1 MRRALIAALVAAV
14 VGCAVVTVAQQAVVV
29 PLILKAETFE
39 NAAPAPAAPAPAAK
53 SQGGHSHAPGTPA
66 GHHHDADAWSPE
78 DGIER
83 IAYTALANLGASLGF
98 ALLLVAGF
106 TLAGREV
113 DGRTGLL
120 WGAAGFASF
129 TLAPAIGLAPELPGS
144 AAAALGARQL
154 WWVGTAIAT
163 GVGLALIVFG
173 RHVALK
179 ILGVAAIVLPHA
191 VGAPHPPAG
200 EAGGVPPELAAQ
212 FAVLSLA
219 VAALFW
225 GVLGWVSGAVWR
237 KAR

>member
-1 MRRALIAALVAAV
+1 MRKALIAALVAGV

-29 PLILKAETFE
+29 PLILKAEVFE
-39 NAAPAPAAPAPAAK
+39 DAKAEVAPKVAP
-53 SQGGHSHAPGTPA
+53 QNHVPGTPA
-66 GHHHDADAWSPE
+66 QHHDDDTWKPGE
-78 DGIER
+78 GLPR
-83 IAYTALANLGASLGF
+83 IAFTALANLGISLGF

-113 DGRTGLL
+113 DGRKGLL

-129 TLAPAIGLAPELPGS
+129 TLAPAIGLAPGLPGS
-144 AAAALGARQL
+144 AAAAFEARQL

-179 ILGVAAIVLPHA
+179 VLGVAAIVLPHV

-200 EAGGVPPELAAQ
+200 EGGGVPPELAAQ

-237 KAR
+237 RVS

>member
-14 VGCAVVTVAQQAVVV
+14 VGCAVVTAAQQAVVV

-39 NAAPAPAAPAPAAK
+39 AAEPAALKAE
-53 SQGGHSHAPGTPA
+53 GHTHAPGTPA
-66 GHHHDADAWSPE
+66 DHHHDADAWAPA

-83 IAYTALANLGASLGF
+83 VAYTALANLGVSLGF

-113 DGRTGLL
+113 DGQKGLL
-120 WGAAGFASF
+120 WGAAGFACF
-129 TLAPAIGLAPELPGS
+129 TVAPTLGLPPELPGS
-144 AAAALGARQL
+144 VAAAVGPRQI
-154 WWVGTAIAT
+154 WWVGTALAT

-179 ILGVAAIVLPHA
+179 ILGVAAIVLPHV

-237 KAR
+237 RAG

>member
-14 VGCAVVTVAQQAVVV
+14 VGCAVVTAAQQAVVV

-39 NAAPAPAAPAPAAK
+39 TAEPAAPK
-53 SQGGHSHAPGTPA
+53 SEGHAHAPGTPA
-66 GHHHDADAWSPE
+66 DHHHDADAWAPA

-83 IAYTALANLGASLGF
+83 VAYTALANLGVSLGF

-113 DGRTGLL
+113 DGQKGLL
-120 WGAAGFASF
+120 WGAAGFACF
-129 TLAPAIGLAPELPGS
+129 TLAPTLGLPPELPGS
-144 AAAALGARQL
+144 VAAAVGPRQI
-154 WWVGTAIAT
+154 WWFGTALAT

-179 ILGVAAIVLPHA
+179 LLGVAAIVLPHV

-225 GVLGWVSGAVWR
+225 GVLGWVSGTVWR
-237 KAR
+237 RAS

>member
-14 VGCAVVTVAQQAVVV
+14 VGCAVVTAAQQAVVV

-39 NAAPAPAAPAPAAK
+39 NAAPAPAAPAQAAK
-53 SQGGHSHAPGTPA
+53 SEGGHSHAPGTPA
-66 GHHHDADAWSPE
+66 DHHHDADAWAPA

-113 DGRTGLL
+113 DGRKGLL
-120 WGAAGFASF
+120 WGAAGFACF

-144 AAAALGARQL
+144 AAAALEARQI

-179 ILGVAAIVLPHA
+179 ILGVAAIVLPHV
-191 VGAPHPPAG
+191 VGAPHPPVG

-237 KAR
+237 KAS

>member
-14 VGCAVVTVAQQAVVV
+14 VGCAVVTAAQQAVVV

-39 NAAPAPAAPAPAAK
+39 DAAPKAEPQA
-53 SQGGHSHAPGTPA
+53 HSHAPGTPA
-66 GHHHDADAWSPE
+66 DHHHDADAWSPA

-83 IAYTALANLGASLGF
+83 IAFTALANLGVSLGF

-113 DGRTGLL
+113 DGQKGLL
-120 WGAAGFASF
+120 WGAAGFACF
-129 TLAPAIGLAPELPGS
+129 TLAPTLGLPPELPGS
-144 AAAALGARQL
+144 VAAAVGPRQV
-154 WWVGTAIAT
+154 WWFGTALAT

-179 ILGVAAIVLPHA
+179 ILGVAAIVIPHV

-225 GVLGWVSGAVWR
+225 GVLGWVSGTVWR
-237 KAR
+237 KAS